1 MTKVRSH
8 VDYIDT
14 TRIIYLLATI
24 PTRLGR
30 RNALPPSHT
39 VLKMLENQLGSTGT
53 ATACMKVSAKWL
65 ISALLQAI
73 LARSARAKQCC

>member
-1 MTKVRSH
+1 MTKMRSH
-8 VDYIDT
+8 IDCVGT

-30 RNALPPSHT
+30 RNDLPPSHT
-39 VLKMLENQLGSTGT
+39 VLKMLQNQLGSTGA

-65 ISALLQAI
+65 ISALL
-73 LARSARAKQCC
+73 